1 MDNKYVESAA
11 VGGVSS
17 QRQREFSTGN
27 KELPVERASQ
37 RFVYADHRS
46 FPNIR
51 VYEITRNEY
60 SARVSAPRNER
71 RIFSTD
77 ERKDIAA
84 ALIELVTATV
94 CVDYANVWN

>member
-1 MDNKYVESAA
+1 MWKVPLLVEYL
-11 VGGVSS
+11 
-17 QRQREFSTGN
+17 RKD
-27 KELPVERASQ
+27 KENLALETKNCRWKERA
-37 RFVYADHRS
+37 RGLHADHRS

-60 SARVSAPRNER
+60 SARASASRNER

-84 ALIELVTATV
+84 ALIELVTAIA